1 MSSLQYP
8 QPAVNRFEYLLDKAA
23 IAAAEERLDAEK
35 GRELM
40 QRMDAR
46 HYEQGYIAG
55 QMGLTPGKASLW
67 SPAHHAGYQAAR
79 AGVNPV
85 FVNLGGVP
93 AMLRQEVHA

>member
-8 QPAVNRFEYLLDKAA
+8 QPAVNRFEYLEKAA
-23 IAAAEERLDAEK
+23 IAAAEERLDADR

-40 QRMDAR
+40 RQMDAR

-55 QMGLTPGKASLW
+55 QMGLTPAKASLW
-67 SPAHHAGYQAAR
+67 SPAHNAGYQAAL
-79 AGVNPV
+79 AGVSPI